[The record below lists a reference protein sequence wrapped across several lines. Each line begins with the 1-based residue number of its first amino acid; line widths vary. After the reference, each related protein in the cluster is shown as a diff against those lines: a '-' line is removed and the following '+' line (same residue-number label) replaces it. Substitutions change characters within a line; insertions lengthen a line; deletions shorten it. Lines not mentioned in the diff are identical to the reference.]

1 MAESSAR
8 RVVIAGAS
16 GLIGSALIASLRG
29 DGVEVT
35 SLVRHAPTD
44 AHEKQWLQDASP
56 LDPDVIAGADAV
68 VCLNGASIGHFP
80 WTPSYKSTLLW
91 SRITPTRTLAAAVR
105 ALGADAPALVNA
117 SATGFYG
124 SQPGAVL
131 TEDSSRGQGL
141 LADICVDW
149 EEAARTAGDAARVA
163 MLRTAPVVHEQGV
176 LKPLLLLTKLGVS
189 GPIGRGTQVWPWITL
204 DDEVRAIRHV
214 IDSDIAGP
222 VNLTG
227 PTRATAN
234 DLGFALARR
243 MNRPYVLRA
252 PVWGVKLALGTDAT
266 EALLTS
272 DADVRPTVLE
282 KSGFRFTHRT
292 VEDAVASA
300 VPAHDAA

>member
-1 MAESSAR
+1 MPETPAR

-16 GLIGSALIASLRG
+16 GLIGSALVDSLRA

-35 SLVRHAPTD
+35 SLVRHEPSAP
-44 AHEKQWLQDASP
+44 HERQWLQDAAP

-68 VCLNGASIGHFP
+68 VCLNGASIGRFP

-105 ALGADAPALVNA
+105 ALGDDAPALVNA
-117 SATGFYG
+117 SATGLYG
-124 SQPGAVL
+124 SQPRVEL
-131 TEDSSRGQGL
+131 SESSPRGSGL
-141 LADICVDW
+141 LADICVEW
-149 EEAARTAGDAARVA
+149 EAAARDAGDKARVA
-163 MLRTAPVVHEQGV
+163 LLRTAPVVHEQGV
-176 LKPLLLLTKLGVS
+176 LKPLLLLTKLGIS
-189 GPIGRGTQVWPWITL
+189 GPIGRGTQVWPWISL

-252 PVWGVKLALGTDAT
+252 PIWGVKLALGTDAT

-272 DADVRPTVLE
+272 DADVKPTVLND
-282 KSGFRFTHRT
+282 SGFAFTHRT

-300 VPAHDAA
+300 VPAAG